1 MANKRLKRAG
11 VPQELC
17 DRLNRYHIVTC
28 RDFLSLSLL
37 ELMRTTGQNYPRV
50 QTLLQTVSKACAPKM
65 ITALEIIKQRSVDPS
80 SAFLRT
86 TLAELDE
93 VLHGGLA
100 CGSLTEVTGPSGC
113 GKTQFCMMMSVLA
126 TLPTSMG
133 GLDGAVIYIDTES
146 AFSAERL
153 VEVAMHRC
161 PQFFCAEEKLKAMT
175 NSIHLYCEL
184 TCEDVLKRIER
195 LEEDIISKGV
205 KLVIVD
211 SVASVVRKE
220 FDTRLQGNLMER
232 SNLLA
237 KEASTLKYLAKEFS
251 IPTKTQKRVK
261 NDSGGNLWEAKMKG
275 LPVPYRYSTVT
286 VILTNQITTHLSK
299 KCAAQADPVS
309 LADDLGLSQ
318 DHCSEVTT
326 GSLLCFHLH
335 HSEFWTCSSRWTR
348 PVKFFSERHRPWAP
362 ANQSPDGF

>member
-1 MANKRLKRAG
+1 
-11 VPQELC
+11 
-17 DRLNRYHIVTC
+17 
-28 RDFLSLSLL
+28 
-37 ELMRTTGQNYPRV
+37 MRTTGQNYPRV

-251 IPTKTQKRVK
+251 IP
-261 NDSGGNLWEAKMKG
+261 
-275 LPVPYRYSTVT
+275 

-318 DHCSEVTT
+318 AEALSTEGESGYVTAALGNT
-326 GSLLCFHLH
+326 WSHSVNTRLIVQYLDSHRRQIIVAKSPLAPFSAFTYTIQSSGLVLQDGQDRSNSSLSGTDPGLQPIRVRTAFNYCMTPTLYTP
-335 HSEFWTCSSRWTR
+335 SQT
-348 PVKFFSERHRPWAP
+348 KL
-362 ANQSPDGF
+362 